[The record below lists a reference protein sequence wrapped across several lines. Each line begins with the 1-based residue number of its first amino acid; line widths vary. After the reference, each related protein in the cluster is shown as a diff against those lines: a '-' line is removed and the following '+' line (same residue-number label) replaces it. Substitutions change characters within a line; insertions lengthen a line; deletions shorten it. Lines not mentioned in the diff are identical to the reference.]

1 MLNCSEV
8 ECILHHDH
16 YYHQLH
22 QLQHHLQDGREHHEH
37 AMSGEPEDTKEQTQ
51 RNDTDIGL
59 QDVHLSDPNET
70 VYMICG
76 VLIAMVLVALIIVLL
91 ALTIS
96 KLRKR
101 DDNQSPPPRH
111 PVGVA
116 AAAATTTTTTT
127 TTQITAVNHLN
138 CQSVATV
145 SAQVTTT
152 ILPPPEAC
160 PGSTATTTVYP
171 PQFLWQFPPPYSLY
185 SNNQDPLVH
194 TLPAG
199 QPGICR
205 GFRKNLRGRWRRLV
219 KRKPANEVYTIPAE
233 LRDQLKQIYV
243 Y

>member
-1 MLNCSEV
+1 
-8 ECILHHDH
+8 
-16 YYHQLH
+16 
-22 QLQHHLQDGREHHEH
+22 
-37 AMSGEPEDTKEQTQ
+37 MSGEPEDTKEQTQ

-116 AAAATTTTTTT
+116 AAAATTTTTT

>member
-1 MLNCSEV
+1 
-8 ECILHHDH
+8 
-16 YYHQLH
+16 
-22 QLQHHLQDGREHHEH
+22 
-37 AMSGEPEDTKEQTQ
+37 MSGEPEDTKEQTQ

>member
-1 MLNCSEV
+1 MTLCGAALFV
-8 ECILHHDH
+8 
-16 YYHQLH
+16 
-22 QLQHHLQDGREHHEH
+22 
-37 AMSGEPEDTKEQTQ
+37 
-51 RNDTDIGL
+51 TDIGL

>member
-1 MLNCSEV
+1 M
-8 ECILHHDH
+8 
-16 YYHQLH
+16 
-22 QLQHHLQDGREHHEH
+22 
-37 AMSGEPEDTKEQTQ
+37 
-51 RNDTDIGL
+51 IG
-59 QDVHLSDPNET
+59 PNSSVST
-70 VYMICG
+70 
-76 VLIAMVLVALIIVLL
+76 LRL
-91 ALTIS
+91 ARS

-116 AAAATTTTTTT
+116 AAAAATTTTTT